1 MEGGAG
7 QRRDRGAR
15 ARDVLSAGKRYTLL
29 ARIAA
34 RGDLGPR
41 RSGLPR
47 GVIFPAAD
55 EKRAPRKTRATARA
69 RGRKPSTA
77 GDRDAGIASVPAV
90 PVPRGHDGFVPS
102 GFPAP
107 ACLEWEARPPARGET
122 RGSRLSRRG
131 MARFPR
137 RRTLVGRP
145 LMTMNPPLRTEPA
158 CMGTVV
164 DAPASAVS
172 NSSTSEWSDMVG
184 CSACLGVCLALQEK
198 GFTESVCGYRSSH
211 GRKIQRLSSVW
222 FDSQVKF
229 LRYLPRWQTIPTSS
243 ARFPSARLF
252 LPRSI
257 RRVGCSRPR
266 ERGGLPMRRTLAA
279 ALAGVGRRVVP
290 RSCLSGASPSCA
302 ARSTAWH
309 AHASAVPSS
318 GHFAH
323 ASAAASG
330 SEPFA
335 GRPRSDAGSKP
346 GGSTDRA
353 SGAGAMRGF
362 VAINKRIIQC
372 VDGTNAS
379 APPANRFGRDVFPKR
394 ATNRFFGRRVRS
406 DERFARPSWTFV
418 SP

>member
-1 MEGGAG
+1 
-7 QRRDRGAR
+7 
-15 ARDVLSAGKRYTLL
+15 
-29 ARIAA
+29 
-34 RGDLGPR
+34 
-41 RSGLPR
+41 
-47 GVIFPAAD
+47 
-55 EKRAPRKTRATARA
+55 
-69 RGRKPSTA
+69 
-77 GDRDAGIASVPAV
+77 
-90 PVPRGHDGFVPS
+90 
-102 GFPAP
+102 
-107 ACLEWEARPPARGET
+107 
-122 RGSRLSRRG
+122 
-131 MARFPR
+131 
-137 RRTLVGRP
+137 
-145 LMTMNPPLRTEPA
+145 
-158 CMGTVV
+158 MGTVV

-229 LRYLPRWQTIPTSS
+229 LRIYQDGKRYQLRVLVS
-243 ARFPSARLF
+243 RVLV

-335 GRPRSDAGSKP
+335 GRPRSDAGGKP

>member
-229 LRYLPRWQTIPTSS
+229 LRIYQDGKRYQLRVLVS
-243 ARFPSARLF
+243 RVLVFFF
-252 LPRSI
+252 L
-257 RRVGCSRPR
+257 G
-266 ERGGLPMRRTLAA
+266 
-279 ALAGVGRRVVP
+279 
-290 RSCLSGASPSCA
+290 
-302 ARSTAWH
+302 
-309 AHASAVPSS
+309 
-318 GHFAH
+318 
-323 ASAAASG
+323 ASAA
-330 SEPFA
+330 
-335 GRPRSDAGSKP
+335 
-346 GGSTDRA
+346 
-353 SGAGAMRGF
+353 
-362 VAINKRIIQC
+362 
-372 VDGTNAS
+372 
-379 APPANRFGRDVFPKR
+379 
-394 ATNRFFGRRVRS
+394 
-406 DERFARPSWTFV
+406 
-418 SP
+418 